1 MSAHQTELAARCRAL
16 LEELGIGRAEAVT
29 EIEPL
34 SGGVASDIARVRVA
48 GDDICVKF
56 ALPRLRVAAEWQ
68 APVHRSAAE
77 YAWLTVAAQVAPE
90 SAIRLLGQ
98 SQVLNGFAMEFLRGD
113 DVTLWKAALLAEAPD
128 RGEAE
133 AVGAVLG
140 RIHRASAEAGFD
152 TAPFQNRDDFRAL
165 RIEPYLTFTASRHPA
180 LATALNDLADRLYK
194 SDRIL
199 VHGDVSPKNILF
211 RKQGPV
217 ILDAEC
223 ATMGDPSFDPAFCIN
238 HLLLKAVHLP
248 ASRQRL
254 LASIGRFWRAYGAH
268 VTWEPPATLEAR
280 VCHLLPALMLARV
293 DGKSPVEYLTEESR
307 TTVRN
312 LATTGLMHPTE
323 TLKAFVD
330 WIDRELKETS
340 A

>member
-1 MSAHQTELAARCRAL
+1 MSEDQTELSARCRAL
-16 LEELGIGRAEAVT
+16 VEELGIGRAEEVADVERLT
-29 EIEPL
+29 
-34 SGGVASDIARVRVA
+34 GGVASDIARVRL
-48 GDDICVKF
+48 GGGDICVKF
-56 ALPRLRVAAEWQ
+56 ALPQLRVAAEWK

-90 SAIRLLGQ
+90 SAIRLFGR
-98 SQVLNGFAMEFLRGD
+98 SETLNGFAMEFISGN

-140 RIHRASAEAGFD
+140 RIHRASAAAGFD

-165 RIEPYLTFTASRHPA
+165 RIEPYLTYTARRHPA
-180 LATALNDLADRLYK
+180 VSAPLNALADRLYD

-268 VTWEPPATLEAR
+268 VTWEPLDALEAR

-307 TTVRN
+307 ETVRT
-312 LATTGLMHPTE
+312 LAVDGLVHPAE
-323 TLKAFVD
+323 KVAGFVD
-330 WIDRELKETS
+330 SIDRALKGRS

>member
-1 MSAHQTELAARCRAL
+1 MSEDQTELSARCRTL
-16 LEELGIGRAEAVT
+16 VEELGIGRADEVT
-29 EIEPL
+29 QVERL
-34 SGGVASDIARVRVA
+34 TGGVASDIARVRV
-48 GDDICVKF
+48 GGGDICVKF
-56 ALPRLRVAAEWQ
+56 ALPQLRVAAEWK

-77 YAWLTVAAQVAPE
+77 YAWLTVAAKVAPE
-90 SAIRLLGQ
+90 SAIRLLGR
-98 SQVLNGFAMEFLRGD
+98 SDTLNGFAMEFISGN
-113 DVTLWKAALLAEAPD
+113 DVILWKAALLAEAPD

-140 RIHRASAEAGFD
+140 RIHQASAGAGFD

-165 RIEPYLTFTASRHPA
+165 RIEPYLTFTASRHPTVAEPLIA
-180 LATALNDLADRLYK
+180 LADCLYA
-194 SDRIL
+194 SARIL

-211 RKQGPV
+211 RSQGPV
-217 ILDAEC
+217 FLDAEC

-254 LASIGRFWRAYGAH
+254 LAAVGRFWRAYAAH
-268 VTWEPPATLEAR
+268 VTWERPAALEAR

-293 DGKSPVEYLTEESR
+293 DGKSPVEYLSEDGRE
-307 TTVRN
+307 TVRA
-312 LATTGLMHPTE
+312 LAVDGLGHPAE
-323 TLKAFVD
+323 KLGGFVN
-330 WIDRELKETS
+330 WMDRELKRKT